1 MTVLS
6 TKGSFSAPVRARSVT
21 RRSGS
26 AWALVLATLVVST
39 GCAGPASEAG
49 QESFSTEEKSID
61 ETTGASSSSGDE
73 AVVDWSEGL
82 TQEEQ
87 LAEIEFVVSVMQS
100 HFGEEVARL
109 QGGEWDLEGFANLKG
124 NPIPSHRADD
134 HYFYEV
140 EFDFSEI
147 EANQETQGKAL
158 AVLEEIGLS
167 PNGEQPTNY
176 GPGRRNPLYVAGGED
191 DYGRLFLVQQPGQEA
206 GITAAFTT
214 RHSDHQSM
222 YEAHEASWE

>member
-1 MTVLS
+1 MSPTNE
-6 TKGSFSAPVRARSVT
+6 TTDEA
-21 RRSGS
+21 SGS
-26 AWALVLATLVVST
+26 
-39 GCAGPASEAG
+39 GAGL
-49 QESFSTEEKSID
+49 ID
-61 ETTGASSSSGDE
+61 
-73 AVVDWSEGL
+73 VEGGY
-82 TQEEQ
+82 TQQEQ
-87 LAEIEFVVSVMQS
+87 LAEIEFVVSVMQE
-100 HFGEEVARL
+100 HFGEDVTRL
-109 QGGEWDLEGFANLKG
+109 QGGEWHLEGFAGLQG

-147 EANQETQGKAL
+147 GANQETQGKAL